1 MKNKKR
7 AKVNVLEGNITKGL
21 VKLAIPI
28 MATSFLQMA
37 YNLIDMI
44 WIGKIGS
51 QSVAA
56 VGTAGFFMW
65 LGMAFVI
72 MPKIG
77 AEVLVSQATG
87 RGDHLGAKK
96 NARSALQLVLAF
108 GLFYSAILI
117 IFNKFLMGFFNIEDV
132 LVVSLGRQ
140 YLQVIGIGIVFAF
153 LNPVFTA
160 IYNGYGN
167 SSTPFKIN
175 AIGLLINIV
184 LDPILIFGFNL
195 GVLGAAI
202 ATITGQMTV
211 SIIFIS
217 KIKYG
222 DDIFSE
228 FNLFKEIS
236 FDRIKKMIK
245 LGIPV
250 SLRSGL
256 FTLIA
261 MVVARIIANWGPVP
275 IAVQK
280 IGSQIES
287 LSWMTAEGFATAT
300 SAFVGQ
306 NYGAKNFERVKKT
319 YFRAIYIMTVIGIF
333 VSALLL
339 IFPREIFSIFIQE
352 PDALAEGITY
362 LRILSVSQ
370 VFMCLEITSSGAF
383 NGLSKTGYPSAI
395 SIGFNLLRIPGAMF
409 LSSAALLGLSGI
421 WWTISLTSVLK
432 GIAAVIGFLYLIYKT
447 PILKK
452 KMVDSQDLGY
462 KVPKEVN

>member
-1 MKNKKR
+1 MEKKKG

-77 AEVLVSQATG
+77 AEVMVSQATG

-108 GLFYSAILI
+108 GIFYSAILI
-117 IFNKFLMGFFNIEDV
+117 IFNKYLMGFFNIEDA
-132 LVVSLGRQ
+132 LVVSLGRG

-175 AIGLLINIV
+175 AIGLIINIV

-195 GVLGAAI
+195 GVIGAAV
-202 ATITGQMTV
+202 ATITGQITV
-211 SIIFIS
+211 AIIFFS
-217 KIKYG
+217 KLKFG

-228 FNLFKEIS
+228 FNLFKSI
-236 FDRIKKMIK
+236 DLQRIKEMIK

-261 MVVARIIANWGPVP
+261 MVVARVIATWGPVP
-275 IAVQK
+275 IAVQR
-280 IGSQIES
+280 IGTQIES
-287 LSWMTAEGFATAT
+287 LSWMTSEGFATAT

-306 NYGAKNFERVKKT
+306 NYGAKNNERVKKT
-319 YFRAIYIMTVIGIF
+319 YFRAIGVMTVIGLF
-333 VSALLL
+333 VTFLLL
-339 IFPREIFSIFIQE
+339 LFPKEIFSIFIQE
-352 PDALAEGITY
+352 PEALAEGITY
-362 LRILSVSQ
+362 LKILSISQ
-370 VFMCLEITSSGAF
+370 VFMCVEITSSGAF
-383 NGLSKTGYPSAI
+383 NGLSKTGYPAAI
-395 SIGFNLLRIPGAMF
+395 SIGFNLLRIPGAII

-421 WWTISLTSVLK
+421 WWTISLTSVMK
-432 GIAAVIGFLYLIYKT
+432 GIAAVLGFLYLIYKT

-452 KMVDSQDLGY
+452 KMVD
-462 KVPKEVN
+462 

>member
-1 MKNKKR
+1 M
-7 AKVNVLEGNITKGL
+7 NVLEGSITKGL

-77 AEVLVSQATG
+77 AEVLVSQAIG
-87 RGDHLGAKK
+87 RGDVIGAKK

-108 GLFYSAILI
+108 GLFYSVILI
-117 IFNKFLMGFFNIEDV
+117 TLNKFLIGFFNIDDF
-132 LVVSLGRQ
+132 LVVTLGRQ
-140 YLQVIGIGIVFAF
+140 YLQVIGLGIIFAF

-175 AIGLLINIV
+175 AIGLIINIV
-184 LDPILIFGFNL
+184 LDPILIFVFDL
-195 GVLGAAI
+195 GVLGAAL
-202 ATITGQMTV
+202 ATITGQITV
-211 SIIFIS
+211 SIIFFS

-222 DDIFSE
+222 DDIFNE
-228 FNLFKEIS
+228 FSIFNEIS
-236 FDRIKKMIK
+236 FERIKNIVK

-261 MVVARIIANWGPVP
+261 MVVARVIANWGPVP

-319 YFRAIYIMTVIGIF
+319 YFRAVYIMTAIGLF
-333 VSALLL
+333 VTLLL
-339 IFPREIFSIFIQE
+339 FVFPRTIFSIFIQE
-352 PDALAEGITY
+352 PDALAEGVTY
-362 LRILSVSQ
+362 LRILSISQ
-370 VFMCLEITSSGAF
+370 VFMAIEITTSGAF

-421 WWTISLTSVLK
+421 WWTISMTSVMK
-432 GIAAVIGFLYLIYKT
+432 GIAAFGGFIYLIYKT
-447 PILKK
+447 PILSK
-452 KMVDSQDLGY
+452 KMVDS
-462 KVPKEVN
+462 

>member
-1 MKNKKR
+1 MENKKG
-7 AKVNVLEGNITKGL
+7 AQVNVLEGNITKGL

-77 AEVLVSQATG
+77 AEVMVSQATG

-108 GLFYSAILI
+108 GIFYSAILI
-117 IFNKFLMGFFNIEDV
+117 IFNKYLMGFFNIEDA
-132 LVVSLGRQ
+132 LVVSLGRG

-175 AIGLLINIV
+175 AIGLIINIV

-195 GVLGAAI
+195 GVIGAAV
-202 ATITGQMTV
+202 ATITGQITV
-211 SIIFIS
+211 AIIFFS
-217 KIKYG
+217 KLKFG

-228 FNLFKEIS
+228 FNLFKSI
-236 FDRIKKMIK
+236 DLQRIKEMIK

-261 MVVARIIANWGPVP
+261 MVVARVIATWGPVP
-275 IAVQK
+275 IAVQR
-280 IGSQIES
+280 IGTQIES
-287 LSWMTAEGFATAT
+287 LSWMTSEGFATAT

-306 NYGAKNFERVKKT
+306 NYGAKNNERVKKT
-319 YFRAIYIMTVIGIF
+319 YFRAIGVMTVIGLF
-333 VSALLL
+333 VTFLLL
-339 IFPREIFSIFIQE
+339 LFPKEIFSIFIQE
-352 PDALAEGITY
+352 PEALAEGITY
-362 LRILSVSQ
+362 LKILSISQ
-370 VFMCLEITSSGAF
+370 VFMCVEITSSGAF
-383 NGLSKTGYPSAI
+383 NGLSKTGYPAAI
-395 SIGFNLLRIPGAMF
+395 SIGFNLLRIPGAII

-421 WWTISLTSVLK
+421 WWTISLTSVMK
-432 GIAAVIGFLYLIYKT
+432 GIAAVLGFLYLIYKT

-452 KMVDSQDLGY
+452 KMVD
-462 KVPKEVN
+462 

>member
-1 MKNKKR
+1 MKREKNS
-7 AKVNVLEGNITKGL
+7 KVNVIEGNITKGL
-21 VKLAIPI
+21 IKLAIPI

-77 AEVLVSQATG
+77 AEVLVSQAIG
-87 RGDHLGAKK
+87 RGDLRGAKK

-108 GLFYSAILI
+108 GLFYSLILI
-117 IFNKFLMGFFNIEDV
+117 IFNKYLIGFFNIDDV
-132 LVVSLGRQ
+132 LVVALGRQ

-167 SSTPFKIN
+167 SHTPFRIN
-175 AIGLLINIV
+175 AIGLVINIV
-184 LDPILIFGFNL
+184 LDPVLIFVFDL
-195 GVLGAAI
+195 GVLGAAL
-202 ATITGQMTV
+202 ATIIGQMTV

-217 KIKYG
+217 KITYG

-236 FDRIKKMIK
+236 LKRIKRIII

-280 IGSQIES
+280 IGSQIEA
-287 LSWMTAEGFATAT
+287 LSWMTSEGFATAT

-306 NYGAKNFERVKKT
+306 NYGAKNYERVRKT
-319 YFRAIYIMTVIGIF
+319 FFHSIYIMTTIGLL
-333 VSALLL
+333 VTALLFF
-339 IFPREIFSIFIQE
+339 FPRQIFSIFIKE
-352 PDALAEGITY
+352 PDALKEGIVY
-362 LRILSVSQ
+362 LRILSISQ
-370 VFMCLEITSSGAF
+370 VFMCIEITTSGAF

-395 SIGFNLLRIPGAMF
+395 SIGFNLLRIPGSIV
-409 LSSAALLGLSGI
+409 LSSVAFLGLSGI

-432 GIAAVIGFLYLIYKT
+432 GIAAFFGFLYLIYKT
-447 PILKK
+447 PVLNK
-452 KMVDSQDLGY
+452 KMIES
-462 KVPKEVN
+462 

>member
-1 MKNKKR
+1 MENKKG
-7 AKVNVLEGNITKGL
+7 AQVNVLEGNITKGL

-77 AEVLVSQATG
+77 AEVMVSQATG

-108 GLFYSAILI
+108 GIFYSAILI
-117 IFNKFLMGFFNIEDV
+117 IFNKYLMGFFNIEDA
-132 LVVSLGRQ
+132 LVVSLGRG

-175 AIGLLINIV
+175 AIGLIINIV

-195 GVLGAAI
+195 GVIGAAV
-202 ATITGQMTV
+202 ATITGQITV
-211 SIIFIS
+211 AIIFFS
-217 KIKYG
+217 KLKFG

-228 FNLFKEIS
+228 FNLFKSI
-236 FDRIKKMIK
+236 DLQRIKEMIK

-261 MVVARIIANWGPVP
+261 MVVARVIATWGPVP
-275 IAVQK
+275 IAVQR
-280 IGSQIES
+280 IGTQIES
-287 LSWMTAEGFATAT
+287 LSWMTSEGFATAT

-306 NYGAKNFERVKKT
+306 NYGAKNYERVKKT
-319 YFRAIYIMTVIGIF
+319 YFRAIGVMTVIGLF
-333 VSALLL
+333 VTFLLL
-339 IFPREIFSIFIQE
+339 LFPKEIFSIFIQE
-352 PDALAEGITY
+352 PEALAEGITY
-362 LRILSVSQ
+362 LKILSISQ
-370 VFMCLEITSSGAF
+370 VFMCVEITSSGAF
-383 NGLSKTGYPSAI
+383 NGLSKTGYPAAI
-395 SIGFNLLRIPGAMF
+395 SIGFNLLRIPGAII

-421 WWTISLTSVLK
+421 WWTISLTSVMK
-432 GIAAVIGFLYLIYKT
+432 GIAAVLGFLYLIYKT

-452 KMVDSQDLGY
+452 KMVD
-462 KVPKEVN
+462 

>member
-1 MKNKKR
+1 MENKKG
-7 AKVNVLEGNITKGL
+7 AQVNVLEGNITKGL

-77 AEVLVSQATG
+77 AEVMVSQATG

-108 GLFYSAILI
+108 GIFYSAILI
-117 IFNKFLMGFFNIEDV
+117 IFNKYLMGFFNIEDA
-132 LVVSLGRQ
+132 LVVSLGRG

-175 AIGLLINIV
+175 AIGLIINIV

-195 GVLGAAI
+195 GVIGAAV
-202 ATITGQMTV
+202 ATITGQITV
-211 SIIFIS
+211 AIIFFS
-217 KIKYG
+217 KLKFG

-228 FNLFKEIS
+228 FNLFKSI
-236 FDRIKKMIK
+236 DLQRIKEMIK

-261 MVVARIIANWGPVP
+261 TVVARVIATWGPVP
-275 IAVQK
+275 IAVQR
-280 IGSQIES
+280 IGTQIES
-287 LSWMTAEGFATAT
+287 LSWMTSEGFATAT

-306 NYGAKNFERVKKT
+306 NYGAKNYERVKKT
-319 YFRAIYIMTVIGIF
+319 YFRAIGVMTVIGLF
-333 VSALLL
+333 VTFLLL
-339 IFPREIFSIFIQE
+339 LFPKEIFSIFIQE
-352 PDALAEGITY
+352 PEALAEGITY
-362 LRILSVSQ
+362 LKILSISQ
-370 VFMCLEITSSGAF
+370 VFMCVEITSSGAF
-383 NGLSKTGYPSAI
+383 NGLSKTGYPAAI
-395 SIGFNLLRIPGAMF
+395 SIGFNLLRIPGAII

-421 WWTISLTSVLK
+421 WWTISLTSVMK
-432 GIAAVIGFLYLIYKT
+432 GIAAVLGFLYLIYKT

-452 KMVDSQDLGY
+452 KMVD
-462 KVPKEVN
+462 

>member
-1 MKNKKR
+1 MENKKG
-7 AKVNVLEGNITKGL
+7 AQVNVLEGNITKGL

-77 AEVLVSQATG
+77 AEVMVSQATG

-117 IFNKFLMGFFNIEDV
+117 IFNKFLIGFFNIEDA

-140 YLQVIGIGIVFAF
+140 YLQIIGIGIVFAF

-175 AIGLLINIV
+175 AIGLIINIV
-184 LDPILIFGFNL
+184 LDPILIFVFDL
-195 GVLGAAI
+195 GVLGAAL
-202 ATITGQMTV
+202 ATITGQITV
-211 SIIFIS
+211 SIIFFS

-222 DDIFSE
+222 DDIFNE
-228 FNLFKEIS
+228 FSIFNEIS
-236 FDRIKKMIK
+236 FERIKNIVK

-261 MVVARIIANWGPVP
+261 MVVARVIANWGPVP

-306 NYGAKNFERVKKT
+306 NYGAKNYERVKKT
-319 YFRAIYIMTVIGIF
+319 YYRAVGIMTIIGLF
-333 VSALLL
+333 VT
-339 IFPREIFSIFIQE
+339 F
-352 PDALAEGITY
+352 
-362 LRILSVSQ
+362 
-370 VFMCLEITSSGAF
+370 
-383 NGLSKTGYPSAI
+383 
-395 SIGFNLLRIPGAMF
+395 
-409 LSSAALLGLSGI
+409 
-421 WWTISLTSVLK
+421 
-432 GIAAVIGFLYLIYKT
+432 
-447 PILKK
+447 
-452 KMVDSQDLGY
+452 
-462 KVPKEVN
+462 

>member
-1 MKNKKR
+1 MKRTK
-7 AKVNVLEGNITKGL
+7 ASKVNVLEGNITKGL
-21 VKLAIPI
+21 IKLAIPI

-77 AEVLVSQATG
+77 AEVLVSQAIG
-87 RGDHLGAKK
+87 RGDLQGAKK
-96 NARSALQLVLAF
+96 NARSALQLVLVF
-108 GLFYSAILI
+108 GIFYSIILI
-117 IFNKFLMGFFNIEDV
+117 VFNKFFIGFFNIDDF

-140 YLQVIGIGIVFAF
+140 YLKVIGLGIVFAF

-167 SSTPFKIN
+167 SDTPFKIN

-202 ATITGQMTV
+202 ATVTGQMTV

-222 DDIFSE
+222 DDIFEE
-228 FNLFKEIS
+228 FNLFKEVS
-236 FDRIKKMIK
+236 LKRIKRIVK

-261 MVVARIIANWGPVP
+261 MVVARLIASWGPVP

-280 IGSQIES
+280 IGSQIEA
-287 LSWMTAEGFATAT
+287 LSWMTSEGFATAT

-306 NYGAKNFERVKKT
+306 NYGANKYERVKKT
-319 YFRAIYIMTVIGIF
+319 YFHSIYIMTAIGLF
-333 VSALLL
+333 VSVLLFV
-339 IFPREIFSIFIQE
+339 FPKQIFSIFITE
-352 PDALAEGITY
+352 PEALKEGVIY
-362 LRILSVSQ
+362 LRILSISQ
-370 VFMCLEITSSGAF
+370 VFMAIEITTSGAF
-383 NGLSKTGYPSAI
+383 NGLSKTGYPSAM

-421 WWTISLTSVLK
+421 WWAISLTSVMK
-432 GIAAVIGFLYLIYKT
+432 GIAAFLGFIYLIYKT

-452 KMVDSQDLGY
+452 KMIES
-462 KVPKEVN
+462 